1 MKNNN
6 ELKGLMFIIFAT
18 LSHGLY
24 GIFSR
29 IIGIEFGQ
37 IFQIVA
43 RSSILLIFFVIL
55 TQFKKDWKKITPKD
69 YKWFVL
75 MISPGLI
82 ALASMFTAFNYLSLG
97 TVLFTYYAVSTL
109 GSYVLGYLLFCEKL
123 TKLKIISL
131 ILSLVGLYIIFL
143 DSFKLENTQ
152 YLLLACLAGLGA
164 SAWNVVSKK
173 ISYKY
178 SVNQILIMDSLLMII
193 VGLPV
198 AILLNEKITLPSLS
212 LPWLGILGYSI
223 AAIGSSIFTIK
234 GFKYLQAQIGSLVM
248 LLEPI
253 FGAFVGWLL
262 YKEMLSVNFIFGAIL
277 ILVGIALPNLKRS

>member
-55 TQFKKDWKKITPKD
+55 TQFKKDWKKINPKD

-75 MISPGLI
+75 MIFPGLI

-173 ISYKY
+173 ISDKY

>member
-1 MKNNN
+1 
-6 ELKGLMFIIFAT
+6 
-18 LSHGLY
+18 
-24 GIFSR
+24 
-29 IIGIEFGQ
+29 
-37 IFQIVA
+37 
-43 RSSILLIFFVIL
+43 
-55 TQFKKDWKKITPKD
+55 
-69 YKWFVL
+69 
-75 MISPGLI
+75 
-82 ALASMFTAFNYLSLG
+82 
-97 TVLFTYYAVSTL
+97 
-109 GSYVLGYLLFCEKL
+109 
-123 TKLKIISL
+123 
-131 ILSLVGLYIIFL
+131 
-143 DSFKLENTQ
+143 
-152 YLLLACLAGLGA
+152 
-164 SAWNVVSKK
+164 
-173 ISYKY
+173 
-178 SVNQILIMDSLLMII
+178 MII

>member
-1 MKNNN
+1 MKHNN
-6 ELKGLMFIIFAT
+6 ELKGLAFIIFAT

-43 RSSILLIFFVIL
+43 RSSILLVFFIVL
-55 TQFKKDWKKITPKD
+55 TRFQKDWKKINPKD
-69 YKWFVL
+69 FKWFAL
-75 MISPGLI
+75 MIFPGLI

-109 GSYVLGYLLFCEKL
+109 SSYVLGFILFSEKL
-123 TKLKIISL
+123 TKLKVVSL
-131 ILSLVGLYIIFL
+131 ILSLIGLYIIFL

-173 ISYKY
+173 ISDKY
-178 SVNQILIMDSLLMII
+178 SVNQILIMDSLLMVI
-193 VGLPV
+193 VGFPI
-198 AILLNEKITLPSLS
+198 ALLLKENISFPSLT

-234 GFKYLQAQIGSLVM
+234 GFKYLQAQIGSLIM

-253 FGAFVGWLL
+253 FGAFIGWLV
-262 YKEMLSVNFIFGAIL
+262 YKETLSLNFLLGAVL